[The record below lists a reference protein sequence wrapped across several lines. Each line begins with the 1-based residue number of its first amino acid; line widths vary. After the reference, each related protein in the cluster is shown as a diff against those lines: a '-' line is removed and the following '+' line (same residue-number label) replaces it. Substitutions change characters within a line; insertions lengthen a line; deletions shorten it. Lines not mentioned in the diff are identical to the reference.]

1 MIQALISPL
10 ASLAGTWLEGRVE
23 RQKAETGAKVAKAKA
38 EATIAEKQAA
48 GEIDWDLR
56 MAEASAS
63 SWKDEW
69 LTLLFS
75 VPLIL
80 DFCGEWGREVVFEGF
95 AALEQMPDWYQ
106 YGLGLIISAT
116 FAMRGAAKFIARK

>member
-80 DFCGEWGREVVFEGF
+80 AFCGEWGREVVFEGF